1 MKDRILEATYACIGR
16 AGLERTTVEDAAR
29 EAGVSRATVYRWF
42 PGGRQQLIDET
53 IAWETDRFFARL
65 AEDVDPRAPFVDAV
79 VHAIVEARRWVVE
92 HELLQHLVA
101 TEPGR
106 LLPALSGEVQ
116 RLVPEIGRFVEP
128 WLRAEGVAAPAAVGE
143 YVARMVVSHISSPGR
158 WDLEDPAQV
167 RDLVETEIAGPLP
180 RAPGLER

>member
-1 MKDRILEATYACIGR
+1 VKDRLLEATYACIGR
-16 AGLERTTVEDAAR
+16 RGLERTTVEDAAK

-65 AEDVDPRAPFVDAV
+65 AEEVDPQAPFADAV
-79 VHAIVEARRWVVE
+79 AHAIVEAHRWILE

-106 LLPALSGEVQ
+106 LLPALTGEIQ

-128 WLRAEGVAAPAAVGE
+128 WLLAEGVAEPEAAGE
-143 YVARMVVSHISSPGR
+143 YVARMVVSHIASPGR
-158 WDLEDPAQV
+158 WDLEDPQQV
-167 RDLVETEIAGPLP
+167 RDLVDTEIAGPLTVRRKSP
-180 RAPGLER
+180 